1 MKGVN
6 NIHYSRALPDFK
18 WINAQIPILEVAQKL
33 GLVVRGKKMI
43 CPDCGK
49 RRLTFTTIHNGW
61 KCWSCEP
68 GGKMRSVI
76 DLVMAHRNCPA
87 YEAAKWITENW
98 RVAGRVQIEYSEN
111 ARGKVR
117 HTYQRYQP
125 IPVPDR
131 SQPSLEA
138 IVASPGWREMPLSA
152 RVIAVTLFAMALGA
166 DNHVVS
172 IGRRML
178 GELAGVHKPAAVVEA
193 VREMEAIGL
202 FAVDKG
208 SWGIRGYKAST
219 FRLTWWSRAFQAW
232 LSRGYAPPS
241 NLEPPNHRST
251 SNTVPLRNHP
261 PPEPKPE
268 SDLDLIHGHCQLE
281 AA

>member
-1 MKGVN
+1 MNGDN
-6 NIHYSRALPDFK
+6 NIHYSPALPDFK
-18 WINAQIPILEVAQKL
+18 WINSEVPILEAAQKL
-33 GLVVRGKKMI
+33 GLVVRGKKAI

-49 RRLTFTTIHNGW
+49 RQLTFTTVHNGW

-68 GGKMRSVI
+68 GGKMHSVI

-111 ARGKVR
+111 ARGKIR

-138 IVASPGWREMPLSA
+138 IVASPGWREMPLSVKA
-152 RVIAVTLFAMALGA
+152 IGVTLFAMALGA
-166 DNHVVS
+166 DNHVTGIS
-172 IGRRML
+172 RRML
-178 GELAGVHKPAAVVEA
+178 GELAGVHKPAAVVQA

-219 FRLTWWSRAFQAW
+219 FRLTWWSQALQAW
-232 LSRGYAPPS
+232 LSYGYATPPTLS
-241 NLEPPNHRST
+241 PHHPASGNSATAPRS
-251 SNTVPLRNHP
+251 R
-261 PPEPKPE
+261 
-268 SDLDLIHGHCQLE
+268 
-281 AA
+281 